1 MLCGQ
6 ARALVPRSLP
16 RGGGDVRARGCRAR
30 APPVVAKRSSKKKQ
44 ARKLEKR
51 DEVKEME
58 AAAVAWVCELHDT
71 PLVAVKTITDLVDH
85 RDAACVHVE
94 SMLRDGCA
102 RFAVEEVSRVDDL
115 AWREAGGEGAVDF
128 SF

>member
-58 AAAVAWVCELHDT
+58 AAAAERKARL
-71 PLVAVKTITDLVDH
+71 
-85 RDAACVHVE
+85 AAAEASDRPRPRHPPIQTTRRTG
-94 SMLRDGCA
+94 SHSA
-102 RFAVEEVSRVDDL
+102 SATSR
-115 AWREAGGEGAVDF
+115 RR
-128 SF
+128 